1 MHSKDGCQSHATY
14 WCVIL
19 DSLARCLLAVAGA
32 ATPFSNTWVQN
43 VCGQGRS
50 APNKTLSRCMVATC
64 PLYQSVTTEVC
75 HCAGTW
81 VHCSSL
87 ALPAKVFIL
96 MHFHYFAAC
105 QLFLHLHVAL
115 CSANNCK
122 TTWPTSRLQH
132 VKKHDLQSA
141 TCKLMSVLS
150 SLTEEV
156 QHM

>member
-1 MHSKDGCQSHATY
+1 MIILPKHSVCCMHSKDGCHSHATY
-14 WCVIL
+14 RCVTL

-32 ATPFSNTWVQN
+32 ATPISKSRVQS

-50 APNKTLSRCMVATC
+50 APNKTLSRCMMAPC

-96 MHFHYFAAC
+96 THFHAIVLAAC
-105 QLFLHLHVAL
+105 QLIWQHSVQQTIAEQCDQLQG
-115 CSANNCK
+115 CSMPRSMIYNVS
-122 TTWPTSRLQH
+122 PVS
-132 VKKHDLQSA
+132 
-141 TCKLMSVLS
+141 
-150 SLTEEV
+150 
-156 QHM
+156 